1 MLDKLARGQWTAGLT
16 LMIIAAPLARAS
28 TVWTGPLTNYTQP
41 PPYDGTTADQ
51 QDRIMPDLWLTRA
64 MREAM
69 FNAAPPYSETSYNG
83 TTSPDNTEWA
93 MGLLSDYATLSYG
106 PWPTVIGGVGSGPD
120 APLYMNLPGQQ
131 WVCHII
137 SDDIYFS
144 IVFSAWANGD
154 TGGYSYSRSTPGLA
168 LPAPTVSITNP
179 PDGAVFAAPAT
190 LKLGAAAAV
199 SSGTVT
205 NVAFFAGTTLLGS
218 AQTSPFQ
225 ITSPSLTAGNYSLTA
240 VATAAGIS
248 TTSSPPVNI
257 SVVTPV
263 AVSNSAPA
271 VAGGRFAFRYSANV
285 GLTYVVQRSSDLATW
300 VPVATNVAA
309 GNPVAY
315 SESAVAAGARFY
327 RVLLQPN
334 P

>member
-1 MLDKLARGQWTAGLT
+1 MNYPLACCLWTVGLT
-16 LMIIAAPLARAS
+16 LMMLAAPLAQAS

-51 QDRIMPDLWLTRA
+51 QDRIMPDLWLTRSL
-64 MREAM
+64 REPM
-69 FNAAPPYSETSYNG
+69 FNAAPPYNETSYNG
-83 TTSPDNTEWA
+83 TNSPENTEWA
-93 MGLLSDYATLSYG
+93 MGLLSDYAALSYG
-106 PWPTVIGGVGSGPD
+106 PWPTMIGGVGSGPD
-120 APLYMNLPGQQ
+120 APLYLNLPGQQ
-131 WVCHII
+131 WICHII

-154 TGGYSYSRSTPGLA
+154 TGGYSYSRSTPNVS
-168 LPAPTVSITNP
+168 LPAPTVSLTNP
-179 PDGAVFAAPAT
+179 PAGTVFSAPAT
-190 LKLGAAAAV
+190 LKLGATATV
-199 SSGTVT
+199 TSGAVT

-218 AQTSPFQ
+218 VQTSPFN
-225 ITSPSLTAGNYSLTA
+225 ITSPSLAASNYSLTA

-248 TTSSPPVNI
+248 TTSLPVNI

-263 AVSNSAPA
+263 AVSNSVPA
-271 VAGGRFAFRYSANV
+271 VAAGRFAFNYSANV
-285 GLTYVVQRSSDLATW
+285 GLTYVVQRSSDHATW

-309 GNPVAY
+309 GNPAAY

-327 RVLLQPN
+327 RVLRQPN